1 MNGIASLTSRVVR
14 SWAAAYTIGLPPG
27 AREQR
32 RMEIASDVWEQHH
45 AEGGAGRARI
55 SFAMSLLSRMV
66 RGIPADVLW
75 RVNVEGPQMDI
86 KIPFERTMGILLLA
100 MVVLVAIT
108 SSISGYDM
116 SAAGFDGELRRLA
129 ALSTVAD
136 NANAFFRAVTGFAL
150 LGGAA
155 GFYVALHERSRT
167 LSTMVAFGLCA
178 AGVLELVA
186 GALQLTFVELA
197 EEYVASSGARQ
208 EQVLVTAR
216 AVGLAVDNVTGAAF
230 LSLVLSTYVLAF
242 VATREALVP
251 RWSVGIPMIG
261 ATMIVVGLVAASAG
275 IGDGWMWFVLASGML
290 SSMLWLLFAGL
301 WMLFTPTGE
310 RNSRQSPT
318 LAAQ

>member
-1 MNGIASLTSRVVR
+1 MSGIAAITSRMVT
-14 SWAAAYTIGLPPG
+14 SWATAYTIGLAPG
-27 AREQR
+27 QREQR
-32 RMEIASDVWEQHH
+32 RMEIASDVWEQHQ
-45 AEGGAGRARI
+45 AEGGAGRAQF
-55 SFAMSLLSRMV
+55 SFAMSLLSRMI
-66 RGIPADVLW
+66 RGIPADLLW

-116 SAAGFDGELRRLA
+116 SAEGFDGELRRLA

-155 GFYVALHERSRT
+155 GFYVALRERSRT

-186 GALQLTFVELA
+186 GALQLTFVALA

-216 AVGLAVDNVTGAAF
+216 AVGLAVDHVTGAAF
-230 LSLVLSTYVLAF
+230 LSLVLSTYLLAF

-251 RWSVGIPMIG
+251 RWSLGIPMIG
-261 ATMIVVGLVAASAG
+261 ATLIVVGLVSASAG

-310 RNSRQSPT
+310 RSSMQSPT